1 MLQVGRPTRR
11 SVDSISESPPIES
24 ESESELMSD
33 LVPTR
38 FQQEPSVLV
47 PRIVVTPEAK
57 IIGDGA
63 TTVWAAV
70 QVLTQVCPSR
80 GSDGRGYQGD
90 AEWKAGGNRGDR
102 GGSQEGML
110 LNEKFSR

>member
-1 MLQVGRPTRR
+1 MLQVGRLTGC
-11 SVDSISESPPIES
+11 SVGSISESPPIES

-102 GGSQEGML
+102 GGFQEGML

>member
-11 SVDSISESPPIES
+11 SVDSISESTPIES
-24 ESESELMSD
+24 ESDSELMSD

-47 PRIVVTPEAK
+47 PRIIVTPEAK

-90 AEWKAGGNRGDR
+90 AEWKAGGHRSDR
-102 GGSQEGML
+102 GGCQEGML
-110 LNEKFSR
+110 LNGKPSK